1 MFCYNRDT
9 CIIKCQFFFLMSIR
23 KTYHGYNNILKT
35 AEPVTLVHSIAGNTV
50 NSLEQNPS
58 LVHGET
64 IYRQQN

>member
-1 MFCYNRDT
+1 MHYKMS
-9 CIIKCQFFFLMSIR
+9 IFFFNVNK

-50 NSLEQNPS
+50 NSLEQNLS
-58 LVHGET
+58 LVHGES